1 MKLGKS
7 KKYIIV
13 LIALAVIVIAGVS
26 IHNSGYTR
34 TSNTEQVSTKHIKH
48 KQRTR
53 VISPAEFNKI
63 SINVSATDIAVR
75 SGNKYQVKIM
85 DTKDTNVSSQV
96 KQDTLI
102 IRDHG
107 PGRPFGDA
115 GWANQGLK
123 LKVLITIPT
132 NQVLSAVIAN
142 CLDGDFSLKD
152 VQLQTLKFR
161 SDTGDFKLADTQ
173 PEKLNIKTDS
183 GDSKLSHVVIKQ
195 DCKFKTDSGDSKLSH
210 VVIKQDGK
218 FKTDSGDLTVLH
230 SQLKNF
236 FCKGN
241 SDVNITNSKLSG
253 YNTYD
258 LSGDFNLHQAS
269 KKDNYQLMTDEGEVK
284 FFGNNCGN
292 KFSKKNSSNDNLIKV
307 ENDYG
312 DILIN

>member
-13 LIALAVIVIAGVS
+13 LIILAVIVIAGVS
-26 IHNSGYTR
+26 IHNSSAHGHTR
-34 TSNTEQVSTKHIKH
+34 TTNTEQVSTKHIKH

-63 SINVSATDIAVR
+63 SIKVSATDIAVR

-85 DTKDTNVSSQV
+85 DTKGANVSSQV
-96 KQDTLI
+96 KQGTLI

-152 VQLQTLKFR
+152 VQLQTLKFK
-161 SDTGDFKLADTQ
+161 SDSGDFKLADTQ
-173 PEKLNIKTDS
+173 LEKLNIKTDS
-183 GDSKLSHVVIKQ
+183 GDSKLSNVVIKQ
-195 DCKFKTDSGDSKLSH
+195 DCKFKTDD
-210 VVIKQDGK
+210 
-218 FKTDSGDLTVLH
+218 
-230 SQLKNF
+230 
-236 FCKGN
+236 
-241 SDVNITNSKLSG
+241 
-253 YNTYD
+253 
-258 LSGDFNLHQAS
+258 GDFNLHHAS
-269 KKDNYQLMTDEGEVK
+269 KKDNYQLITDEGEVK
-284 FFGNNCGN
+284 FFGNNCGS
-292 KFSKKNSSNDNLIKV
+292 KFSKKNSSNNVLIKV
-307 ENDYG
+307 ETDDG